1 MPFTIL
7 DPSAAKAAPSTTV
20 GQPKTGI
27 GKSLLDMRVHLKV
40 QLGGRTDIDESVYNT
55 WINDAYLDLC
65 TSLEGDELKGSLTLT
80 FDAGQ
85 AFYLLPSV
93 VASVQTIGLVNSL
106 SIYGGESLSKTDKAS
121 YRDFEN
127 ASGQPRLYFREDNLL
142 VVYPTPDKSYT
153 VAIDFRVRPLRLEND
168 TDCPILGEEF
178 HRAILL
184 RARADAFDDLQQFE
198 KQGPAENS
206 AVQNVRRRNDR
217 EAMEDE
223 GRVIG
228 SSVPGKYSPR
238 KIIRRVR

>member
-7 DPSAAKAAPSTTV
+7 DRSAAKAAPSTTV
-20 GQPKTGI
+20 GQPKTGV
-27 GKSLLDMRVHLKV
+27 GKSLSAMRVHLKI
-40 QLGGRTDIDESVYNT
+40 QLGGRTDIADSVYNE

-80 FDAGQ
+80 LDAGQ
-85 AFYLLPSV
+85 AYYLLPTV
-93 VASVQTIGLVNSL
+93 VASIQTVGLVNTL
-106 SIYGGESLSKTDKAS
+106 NIYGGEPLSKTDKGS

-127 ASGQPRLYFREDNLL
+127 ASGQPRLFFREDDLL
-142 VVYPTPDKSYT
+142 VVYPTPDKTYT
-153 VAIDFRVRPLRLEND
+153 TAIDFRVRPLPLEND
-168 TDCPILGEEF
+168 TDCPILGPEF

-184 RARADAFDDLQQFE
+184 RARADAFDDLQQFD

-206 AVQNVRRRNDR
+206 AVQSVRRRNDR